1 MQVCTID
8 MRMQNN
14 IFVIATVV
22 LVLGIFI
29 STIDASYE
37 ESSPDVITSDLSS
50 DSDYSCDLCLN
61 SSKLYHIAVLRGNK
75 ESKELYMFV
84 DILST
89 NTCCNVVANRTWY
102 LTDVRGKR
110 S

>member
-8 MRMQNN
+8 MRMQYS

-22 LVLGIFI
+22 LVLCIFVSI
-29 STIDASYE
+29 IDASYE
-37 ESSPDVITSDLSS
+37 ENSPDIITSDLSS
-50 DSDYSCDLCLN
+50 DLDYSCDLCSN

-89 NTCCNVVANRTWY
+89 NTCCNVIANHTWY

-110 S
+110 